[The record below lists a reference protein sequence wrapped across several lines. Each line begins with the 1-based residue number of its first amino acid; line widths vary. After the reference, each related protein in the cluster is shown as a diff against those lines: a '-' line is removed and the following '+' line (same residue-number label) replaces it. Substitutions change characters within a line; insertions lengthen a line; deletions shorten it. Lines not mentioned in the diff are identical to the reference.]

1 LRAAAIDEGV
11 LELPVLRQRS
21 VRVSHVDD
29 PVAMYLDPFLTRF
42 CGRGFADSSFSLR
55 RRLAGA
61 SWGRRLRLRSGLLS
75 KSNLTRSH
83 DQHQREGRQR
93 QARPDRGKK
102 IHHSIHA

>member
-1 LRAAAIDEGV
+1 LRAAVDEGI

-29 PVAMYLDPFLTRF
+29 PMTVNLDPFLTRF

-55 RRLAGA
+55 RHRLAGA
-61 SWGRRLRLRSGLLS
+61 SRGRRLRLRSGLLS
-75 KSNLTRSH
+75 KSSLARRH
-83 DQHQREGRQR
+83 RQHQCAGRQR